1 MDGMGHDRDARRTDR
16 ATGGAARPPGRP
28 GRVARI
34 TDLACI
40 TDVPFRPS
48 PGGPPGV
55 EVWDFPR
62 LAERASRHGV
72 DLYRPLRAEFHHLI
86 TVRSGALR
94 TWLDGAEHV
103 LRPGAWLWI
112 RPGQVYRFRD
122 GVDRAEGTVLLFT
135 PGFLDAATLSAA
147 GFDPPHPDHPL
158 VPARP
163 EDAAALRSTLGLL
176 EDAYRR
182 IGALPLDAH
191 VTLVRHLLAALVLRL
206 GHLAERGHTRRE
218 ASGNDTFHRFHRAV
232 ERDFAS
238 ARRVEDY
245 AAALGYSARTL
256 TRACLAATGRTAK
269 QYLDD
274 RVALEAKR
282 LLVHTDLAPVQIAD
296 RLGFTSATVFT
307 KFFRRCT
314 GETPTAFRARAHGG
328 SAAASQG
335 RPARSW
341 CAGDSAP
348 E

>member
-147 GFDPPHPDHPL
+147 GFDPPHPL

-176 EDAYRR
+176 QDAYRR

-282 LLVHTDLAPVQIAD
+282 LLVHTDLAPVQVAD

-328 SAAASQG
+328 SAAAPQG